1 MKRRSGVA
9 YLACFVTGAVLGGI
23 LAGSR
28 WLTVLSPAAAVEPA
42 AQKAPRSKYAIDPAV
57 IAAGKLPDKA
67 PDVTSKGEPPLPEAF
82 RSAACPRQSR

>member
-1 MKRRSGVA
+1 MFREGDIRAYDPKRDA
-9 YLACFVTGAVLGGI
+9 M
-23 LAGSR
+23 
-28 WLTVLSPAAAVEPA
+28 PARQARRAKATA